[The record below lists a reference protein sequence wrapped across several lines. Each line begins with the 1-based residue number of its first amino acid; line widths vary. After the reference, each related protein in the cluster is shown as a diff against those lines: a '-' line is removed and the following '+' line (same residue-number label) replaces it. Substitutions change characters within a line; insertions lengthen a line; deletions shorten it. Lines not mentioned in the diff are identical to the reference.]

1 VNGGVAS
8 TQPRC
13 GSRPPAKKG
22 NLEITETRA
31 QSWRPQRRRA
41 IQKSGG
47 QITMALKQQ
56 FYGTR
61 EFIFRILKAESSQLQ
76 RK

>member
-1 VNGGVAS
+1 VWVAPS
-8 TQPRC
+8 
-13 GSRPPAKKG
+13 SKKE
-22 NLEITETRA
+22 NHEIPETHA
-31 QSWRPQRRRA
+31 QSWRPRRRRA
-41 IQKSGG
+41 IQKSGA